1 MPRQW
6 QSVYESLAFNPI
18 ALKAMVWLRKE
29 TVIRVGQRFRSLG
42 GDGTLPPQVVAE
54 CFSRMSQWVSLA
66 EETLKAE
73 WPSFEA
79 IQAFSVFQLTPR
91 LETAVVKRDLGKIS
105 QVFQEK
111 HNLPALVK
119 SFADCEYTAAKRSS
133 WHIKVSIFVIIVFE
147 MLLIRFK

>member
-1 MPRQW
+1 
-6 QSVYESLAFNPI
+6 
-18 ALKAMVWLRKE
+18 MVWLRKE
-29 TVIRVGQRFRSLG
+29 TVIRVGQHFRSLG

>member
-1 MPRQW
+1 
-6 QSVYESLAFNPI
+6 
-18 ALKAMVWLRKE
+18 MVWLRKE
-29 TVIRVGQRFRSLG
+29 TVIRVGQHFRSLG

-111 HNLPALVK
+111 HNLPVILKSSLVVI
-119 SFADCEYTAAKRSS
+119 DMDRKRAC
-133 WHIKVSIFVIIVFE
+133 H
-147 MLLIRFK
+147 